1 MNILLQTDGGAR
13 GNPGP
18 AGYGY
23 VVTDITKSSA
33 ASPAIAHQAEAG
45 IILRKCGNYCGE
57 TTNNQ
62 AEYYGLINGLA
73 WIDTNIEEVD
83 DLQIV
88 MDSLLIVNQ
97 VKGLFKVKNPELIK
111 RHQEVR
117 GLLAHFPHWSISHT
131 LRSGNSSADELVN
144 TAIDLR
150 RQVIS

>member
-1 MNILLQTDGGAR
+1 MNIQLHTDGGAR

-23 VVTDITKSSA
+23 VVSDITNPNA
-33 ASPAIAHQAEAG
+33 V

-73 WIDTNIEEVD
+73 WIDANIEEVD
-83 DLQIV
+83 ELSIV

-97 VKGLFKVKNPELIK
+97 VKGLFKVKNPGLLE
-111 RHQEVR
+111 RYQEVR
-117 GLLAHFPHWSISHT
+117 ALLKKFPKWHISHT

-144 TAIDLR
+144 KAIDNR
-150 RQVIS
+150 CEVIG

>member
-1 MNILLQTDGGAR
+1 MILQLHTDGGAR

-23 VVTDITKSSA
+23 VVSDITNVGA
-33 ASPAIAHQAEAG
+33 AAPTVAYQAEAG
-45 IILRKCGNYCGE
+45 NILRKCGNYCGE

-73 WIDTNIEEVD
+73 WIDANIEEVD
-83 DLQIV
+83 ELSIV

-97 VKGLFKVKNPELIK
+97 VKGLFKVKNPGLLE
-111 RHQEVR
+111 RYQEVR
-117 GLLAHFPHWSISHT
+117 ALLKKFPKWRISHT

-144 TAIDLR
+144 KAIDNR
-150 RQVIS
+150 CEVIG